1 MMIGSVG
8 KDFVAPHPEYIDYS
22 HTKTVPDLNTATGFI
37 FSDKANNQITPFYP
51 GAMSLAH
58 TQKIK
63 EVL

>member
-1 MMIGSVG
+1 MIGSVG
-8 KDFVAPHPEYIDYS
+8 KDFVPPHPEYIDY
-22 HTKTVPDLNTATGFI
+22 HHAIMIETLNTATGFI

-63 EVL
+63 EIL